1 MIDTSQMTPQ
11 ELETHKLKEFFCRN
25 LAEVGIYAEPTESL
39 TQLINKLRWLRLRP
53 EYGPEFHER
62 LILPGGTAEVLR
74 RNAAGVQA
82 LSSAILA
89 LNTSWVPVTTFNYG
103 KFTSATAATTI
114 PHRNLLPYELIN
126 IASLTNTAS
135 TGTVTAANPQT
146 FTFSNA
152 FQQVRTT
159 AGRDVADTD
168 IKLLA
173 MTMTGFGS
181 SNVATAG
188 TVYYNHGILHSPLT
202 LDFESM
208 PVRPTHDRSTKTWLS
223 APALSIAATSSAN
236 PYVFLDAVG
245 GFAMRIPFT
254 MPNYTGYTILRANP
268 VFSDFWFIIPNDPK

>member
-11 ELETHKLKEFFCRN
+11 EFETHKLKEFFCRN
-25 LAEVGIYAEPTESL
+25 LKEVGIYAEPTESL

-62 LILPGGTAEVLR
+62 LLLPGGMAEVLR

-82 LSSAILA
+82 LSTAILA

-114 PHRNLLPYELIN
+114 PYRDILPYEFIN
-126 IASLTNTAS
+126 IASLTQTAS
-135 TGTVTAANPQT
+135 GGTVSASNPYT

-152 FQQVRTT
+152 FQQVRTA
-159 AGRDVADTD
+159 AGRDVADAD

-173 MTMTGFGS
+173 MTMTGYGS

-188 TVYYNHGILHSPLT
+188 TIYYNHGILHSPLEINFQ
-202 LDFESM
+202 DI
-208 PVRPTHDRSTKTWLS
+208 PARPTLDRSTKSWHTAS
-223 APALSIAATSSAN
+223 AALVIGTTSVAN
-236 PYVFLDAVG
+236 PYQFLAATG
-245 GFAMRIPFT
+245 GFSLRIPFT
-254 MPNYTGYTILRANP
+254 MPNYTGYTIHRANP
-268 VFSDFWFIIPNDPK
+268 TFSDFWFVIAK